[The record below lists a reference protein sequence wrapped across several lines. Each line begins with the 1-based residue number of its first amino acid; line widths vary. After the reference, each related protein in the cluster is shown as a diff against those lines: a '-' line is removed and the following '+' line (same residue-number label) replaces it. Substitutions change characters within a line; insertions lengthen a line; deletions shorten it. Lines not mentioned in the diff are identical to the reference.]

1 MNERNE
7 HKTRGDTNSTH
18 RDKKFLYKIQKRQ
31 INFYAK
37 AAIATSVPTKRAGTK
52 IDVHVVVFITKTTKM
67 TSQWGTCSPF
77 YLFVLS
83 IDPSDSR
90 SFLLWEIL
98 VHLPEVGMK

>member
-1 MNERNE
+1 MLKLPLRL
-7 HKTRGDTNSTH
+7 
-18 RDKKFLYKIQKRQ
+18 LY
-31 INFYAK
+31 Y
-37 AAIATSVPTKRAGTK
+37 TDRAGTK